1 MSTTNATPGA
11 RPAGG
16 RPPMAV
22 GRGGPMMGM
31 SGPAA
36 KSKDFKGSLKRL
48 MREVGEERK
57 TLYLVLVLI
66 STAVTIG
73 SFGPKILGHAT
84 NDIFY
89 GYLGRKLPAGVTK
102 AQAVAGLRARGQ
114 GTLADVLQKSNVVPG
129 KGIDFTAISHW
140 IFLALALYAIS
151 SLFLWLQ
158 QYLMA
163 GVTQKT
169 VFRLRRLAEEKIG
182 RLPLSY
188 FDTTSRGDLLS
199 RITNDVDN
207 ISTSMQQGLSQILN
221 AVLTV
226 VSVLAMMIWIS
237 PILALISLIAIPLSM
252 FASVRIAKASQKQ
265 FIAQWDWTGKLN
277 GHVEE
282 MHTGHALVKVFGRR
296 KQAIED
302 FDLLNEKLY
311 GSSFNAQFM
320 SGIIQPSTQLISNLI
335 YVGISVLGGYRVATG
350 TMSLGDVQAFIQY
363 SRQFGMPLAQ
373 IAGLMNT
380 VQSGVASAERLFE
393 LLDAPEEAPD
403 KPDSTPLGRATGA
416 IEFKNVSFRYVEDQ
430 PLIEGF
436 NLSVKPGQTIAIVGP
451 TGAGKTTLV
460 NLIMR
465 FYEINGGEITL
476 DGINTRDITRDDL
489 RRQFGMVLQDT
500 WLFTGSMREN
510 IAFGSPDPDHQK
522 VEAAAKAANIDHFL
536 RALPQGYDSLLTDD
550 NATVSNG
557 ERQLLTIARAFM
569 ADPAILILDE
579 ATSSV
584 DTRTEVLVQQA
595 MAKLRAGRT
604 SFVIAHRLSTIRD
617 ADIIL
622 VMDKGSL
629 VEQGNHEQLMEAK
642 GFYYNLYASQFAS
655 AIE

>member
-1 MSTTNATPGA
+1 MSMQRPGGA
-11 RPAGG
+11 GASSGGPRP
-16 RPPMAV
+16 
-22 GRGGPMMGM
+22 GGPMAGMMG
-31 SGPAA
+31 GPPQ

-48 MREVGEERK
+48 LRELGEERK
-57 TLYLVLVLI
+57 TLYAVFILI
-66 STAVTIG
+66 TTAVTLG

-84 NDIFY
+84 NDIFT
-89 GYLGRKLPAGVTK
+89 GFLGKKLPAGATRDQV
-102 AQAVAGLRARGQ
+102 VAGMRARGQ
-114 GTLADVLQKSNVVPG
+114 GTLADVVNKSGVVPG
-129 KGIDFTAISHW
+129 KGMDFTAIGHW
-140 IFLALALYAIS
+140 IELAIGLYLIS

-188 FDTTSRGDLLS
+188 FDGTSRGDLLS
-199 RITNDVDN
+199 RVTNDVDN
-207 ISTSMQQGLSQILN
+207 IATSMQQGLSQILN
-221 AVLTV
+221 SVLTV
-226 VSVLAMMIWIS
+226 LSVLAMMVWIS
-237 PILALISLIAIPLSM
+237 PLLALVSLIAIPLSM

-282 MHTGHALVKVFGRR
+282 MHTGAALVKVFGRR
-296 KQAIED
+296 KQAIVE
-302 FDLLNEKLY
+302 FEELNENLNK
-311 GSSFNAQFM
+311 SSFNAQFM
-320 SGIIQPSTQLISNLI
+320 SGIIMPATTLISNLI

-393 LLDAPEEAPD
+393 LLDAPEEEPD
-403 KPDSTPLGRATGA
+403 RADSIKLERATGA
-416 IEFKNVSFRYVEDQ
+416 ITFTNVAFRYTPDQ
-430 PLIEGF
+430 PLIEEF
-436 NLSVKPGQTIAIVGP
+436 NLEVKPGQTVAIVGP

-465 FYEINGGEITL
+465 FYEIQAGMITL
-476 DGINTRDITRDDL
+476 DGIDTRNLTREDL
-489 RRQFGMVLQDT
+489 RRQFGMVLQET
-500 WLFTGSMREN
+500 WLFSGTLSQN
-510 IAFGSPDPDHQK
+510 IAFGTSDPTHEK
-522 VEAAAKAANIDHFL
+522 VVEAAKAANIDHFL
-536 RALPQGYDSLLTDD
+536 RGLPDGYDSLLTDD

-595 MAKLRAGRT
+595 MARLRSGRT

-617 ADIIL
+617 ADVIL
-622 VMDKGSL
+622 VMEKGSL
-629 VEQGNHEQLMEAK
+629 VEQGTHEQLMANK
-642 GFYYNLYASQFAS
+642 GFYFDLYASQFAS
-655 AIE
+655 ASEV

>member
-1 MSTTNATPGA
+1 MSMQRPGGA
-11 RPAGG
+11 GASSGPRPG
-16 RPPMAV
+16 
-22 GRGGPMMGM
+22 GGPMAGMMG
-31 SGPAA
+31 GPPQ

-48 MREVGEERK
+48 LRELGEERK
-57 TLYLVLVLI
+57 TLYAVFILI
-66 STAVTIG
+66 TTAVTLG

-84 NDIFY
+84 NDIFT
-89 GYLGRKLPAGVTK
+89 GFLGKKLPAGATRDQV
-102 AQAVAGLRARGQ
+102 VAGMRARGQ
-114 GTLADVLQKSNVVPG
+114 GTLADVVDKSGVVPG
-129 KGIDFTAISHW
+129 KGMDFTAIGHW
-140 IFLALALYAIS
+140 IELAIGLYLIS

-188 FDTTSRGDLLS
+188 FDGTSRGDLLS
-199 RITNDVDN
+199 RVTNDVDN
-207 ISTSMQQGLSQILN
+207 IATSMQQGLSQILN
-221 AVLTV
+221 SVLTV
-226 VSVLAMMIWIS
+226 LSVLAMMVWIS
-237 PILALISLIAIPLSM
+237 PLLALVSLIAIPLSM

-282 MHTGHALVKVFGRR
+282 MHTGAALVKVFGRR
-296 KQAIED
+296 KQAIVE
-302 FDLLNEKLY
+302 FDELNENLNK
-311 GSSFNAQFM
+311 SSFNAQFM
-320 SGIIQPSTQLISNLI
+320 SGIIMPATTLISNLI

-393 LLDAPEEAPD
+393 LLDAPEEEPD
-403 KPDSTPLGRATGA
+403 RVDSIKLERATGA
-416 IEFKNVSFRYVEDQ
+416 ITFTKVTFRYTVDQ
-430 PLIEGF
+430 PLIEEF
-436 NLSVKPGQTIAIVGP
+436 NLDVKPGQTVAIVGP

-465 FYEINGGEITL
+465 FYEIQAGIITL
-476 DGINTRDITRDDL
+476 DGIDTRNLTREDL
-489 RRQFGMVLQDT
+489 RRQFGMVLQET
-500 WLFTGSMREN
+500 WLFSGTMSQN
-510 IAFGSPDPDHQK
+510 IAFGTSDPTHEK
-522 VEAAAKAANIDHFL
+522 VVEAAKAANIDHFL
-536 RALPQGYDSLLTDD
+536 RGLPDGYDSLLTDD

-595 MAKLRAGRT
+595 MARLRSGRT

-617 ADIIL
+617 ADVIL
-622 VMDKGSL
+622 VMEKGSL
-629 VEQGNHEQLMEAK
+629 VEQGTHEQLMANK
-642 GFYYNLYASQFAS
+642 GFYFDLYASQFAS
-655 AIE
+655 ASEA

>member
-1 MSTTNATPGA
+1 
-11 RPAGG
+11 
-16 RPPMAV
+16 
-22 GRGGPMMGM
+22 
-31 SGPAA
+31 
-36 KSKDFKGSLKRL
+36 
-48 MREVGEERK
+48 
-57 TLYLVLVLI
+57 
-66 STAVTIG
+66 
-73 SFGPKILGHAT
+73 
-84 NDIFY
+84 
-89 GYLGRKLPAGVTK
+89 
-102 AQAVAGLRARGQ
+102 
-114 GTLADVLQKSNVVPG
+114 
-129 KGIDFTAISHW
+129 
-140 IFLALALYAIS
+140 
-151 SLFLWLQ
+151 
-158 QYLMA
+158 
-163 GVTQKT
+163 
-169 VFRLRRLAEEKIG
+169 
-182 RLPLSY
+182 
-188 FDTTSRGDLLS
+188 
-199 RITNDVDN
+199 
-207 ISTSMQQGLSQILN
+207 
-221 AVLTV
+221 
-226 VSVLAMMIWIS
+226 
-237 PILALISLIAIPLSM
+237 M

-296 KQAIED
+296 KQAIDD
-302 FDLLNEKLY
+302 FNVLNEKLY

-350 TMSLGDVQAFIQY
+350 SMSLGDVQAFIQY

-373 IAGLMNT
+373 LAGLMNT

-393 LLDAPEEAPD
+393 LLDAPEEEPD
-403 KPDSTPLGRATGA
+403 KADSIPLGRATGA
-416 IEFKNVSFRYVEDQ
+416 IEFKNVSFRYVADQ
-430 PLIEGF
+430 PLIENF

-465 FYEINGGEITL
+465 FYEINSGEITL
-476 DGINTRDITRDDL
+476 DGINTRNMTRDDL

-500 WLFTGSMREN
+500 WLFTGSMRDN
-510 IAFGSPDPDHQK
+510 IAFGSPDPDHHK

-536 RALPQGYDSLLTDD
+536 RSLPQGYDSLLTDD

-595 MAKLRAGRT
+595 MAKLRTGRT

-629 VEQGNHEQLMEAK
+629 VEQGSHEQLMEAK

>member
-31 SGPAA
+31 TGPAA

-57 TLYLVLVLI
+57 TLYLVLALI

-89 GYLGRKLPAGVTK
+89 GYLGHKLPAGVTK

-114 GTLADVLQKSNVVPG
+114 GTLADVLQKSDVVPG

-237 PILALISLIAIPLSM
+237 PILALVSLIAIPLSM

-302 FDLLNEKLY
+302 FDVLNENLY

-403 KPDSTPLGRATGA
+403 KPDSTPIGRATGA

-436 NLSVKPGQTIAIVGP
+436 NLSVNPGQTIAIVGP

-510 IAFGSPDPDHQK
+510 IAFGSADPDHQK

-557 ERQLLTIARAFM
+557 QRQLLTIARAFM